1 MHIARTAHQTHV
13 APLSAERHPLSPARP
28 IRAVPALAAR
38 RCGALPPP
46 PPRRPVAAAMASS
59 PPTPAPTSYPGAV
72 HGTTLAQFVAAQC
85 GAGPQPGD
93 GPAAPTA
100 ADTADLLLLMDAIS
114 TATADIAACLA
125 SAGIDGLLGAAAD
138 AKAAAAAATG
148 ASASGRDA
156 PKAVDVVANQV
167 FKAALAATGLVGVL
181 ASEEEEAAVLLPG
194 VAANKYVA
202 VFDPLD
208 GSSNLPSSLPT
219 GSIWGLYRATGPT
232 PDPADALQPGASLVA
247 AGYAL
252 YSSATVAVV
261 SLGLG
266 RGAHAFTR
274 DPRTGAW
281 LCTGPGLRLPTRG
294 QTYSLNDA
302 RAGDWPPGLAAY
314 VAAIRAGKGRS
325 GKKYAA
331 RYVCALV
338 ADLHRTLA
346 GGVGGWAANPR
357 PHLRRV
363 YEAAPLAFVTV
374 AAGGAATDGA
384 GPVLEA
390 VPDALHARAPLWL
403 GSPDD
408 IEELLSYGEVR
419 QGVTAYEV

>member
-1 MHIARTAHQTHV
+1 MATPPTT
-13 APLSAERHPLSPARP
+13 SP
-28 IRAVPALAAR
+28 
-38 RCGALPPP
+38 
-46 PPRRPVAAAMASS
+46 
-59 PPTPAPTSYPGAV
+59 PPTPGPAL
-72 HGTTLAQFVAAQC
+72 GTTLAQFVAAQC
-85 GAGPQPGD
+85 AAGPQPGD
-93 GPAAPTA
+93 GPAAPTP
-100 ADTADLLLLMDAIS
+100 ADTADLLVLFDAIA
-114 TATADIAACLA
+114 TATADVAAALA
-125 SAGIDGLLGAAAD
+125 RAGIDGLLAPD
-138 AKAAAAAATG
+138 AVVGGGEAAAAALA
-148 ASASGRDA
+148 AGRDA
-156 PKAVDVVANQV
+156 PKALDVVANDCFV
-167 FKAALAATGLVGVL
+167 AALARTGLVGVL
-181 ASEEEEAAVLLPG
+181 ASEEEDEAVVVTTGLT
-194 VAANKYVA
+194 ANKYVA

-208 GSSNLPSSLPT
+208 GSSNLASSLPT
-219 GSIWGLYRATGPT
+219 GSIWGLYRAASPT
-232 PDPADALQPGASLVA
+232 PAPADALQPGSALVA

-266 RGAHAFTR
+266 RGAHAFAR
-274 DPRTGAW
+274 CPASGAW
-281 LCTGPGLRLPTRG
+281 RCTSGPAGVRVPARG

-314 VAAIRAGKGRS
+314 VEAIRSGTGRS

-338 ADLHRTLA
+338 ADLHRTLV

-384 GPVLEA
+384 GPVLDA
-390 VPDALHARAPLWL
+390 VPEALHARAPLWL
-403 GSPDD
+403 GSADD

-419 QGVTAYEV
+419 QGVTKYEV

>member
-1 MHIARTAHQTHV
+1 MHIARIAHRVVDRVTPTFGV
-13 APLSAERHPLSPARP
+13 PSRP
-28 IRAVPALAAR
+28 IRVATPR
-38 RCGALPPP
+38 PPP
-46 PPRRPVAAAMASS
+46 PARLSPSSSHPAAVAAMAT
-59 PPTPAPTSYPGAV
+59 PTPSSSYPGAA
-72 HGTTLAQFVAAQC
+72 HGASLAAFVAAQC
-85 GAGPQPGD
+85 AAGPQPGD
-93 GPAAPTA
+93 GPAAPTPS
-100 ADTADLLLLMDAIS
+100 DTADLLLVLDAIARAS
-114 TATADIAACLA
+114 SDISARLA

-138 AKAAAAAATG
+138 AEAGQSAVAA
-148 ASASGRDA
+148 GRDV
-156 PKAVDVVANQV
+156 PKAVDVVANEV
-167 FKAALAATGLVGVL
+167 FKSALAGTGLVGVL
-181 ASEEEEAAVLLPG
+181 ASEEEDAALTLP
-194 VAANKYVA
+194 VARGSNKFVA

-219 GSIWGLYRATGPT
+219 GSIWGLYRSTGG
-232 PDPADALQPGASLVA
+232 PDSDPNPADALQPGSAQVA

-252 YSSATVAVV
+252 YSSATISVL

-266 RGAHAFTR
+266 RGTHAFTLC
-274 DPRTGAW
+274 PRTGAW
-281 LCTGPGLRLPTRG
+281 LCTGPGMRLPARG
-294 QTYSLNDA
+294 QAYSLNDA
-302 RAGDWPPGLAAY
+302 RAADWPPGLRAY
-314 VAAIRAGKGRS
+314 VEAIRSGKGRS

-384 GPVLEA
+384 GPVLDA
-390 VPDALHARAPLWL
+390 VPDALHARAPLWM

-419 QGVTAYEV
+419 QGLTSYEV